1 MSKPTFEEHLA
12 ERQKAKDDENK
23 KVEEKDKPDNQQA

>member
-12 ERQKAKDDENK
+12 ERQKAKDDEK